1 MVGAKLNYR
10 MRIIIYGACL
20 VTLLFLG
27 CKEGYET
34 PEVIEKIPIDLKVK
48 RFDQDFKRLKS
59 DDFTRLKEEY
69 PFLIPRN
76 NLNVDSLWSAQRKDT
91 LQQLVLSEVAKVF
104 PKFLEEEAEI
114 NLLFKHVKF
123 YFPEFKEPT
132 VVTLVSN
139 VDYRNR
145 VIASNDLL
153 LIALDTYLGS
163 THEFYQDYA
172 AYIARDL
179 KKNQI
184 VPDIA
189 ETYAKQLVPGKGVRT
204 FIDQMVY
211 FGKIAYLK
219 SLFIPFRGQE
229 QVMNYS
235 KEDLEWAQMNEEQ
248 IWNYFVENEL
258 LFSTNSDLPKRFL
271 VHAPFSKF
279 YLELDSESPGML
291 GRYIGWQIVNAFMSK
306 NDVSLRDLLLMK
318 GEDVFNKSKF
328 KPARS

>member
-1 MVGAKLNYR
+1 MLGAKQNFR
-10 MRIIIYGACL
+10 MRILTYGVCL

-34 PEVIEKIPIDLKVK
+34 PEAVEKIPIEIKVK
-48 RFDQDFKRLKS
+48 RFDQDFKNLES
-59 DDFTRLKEEY
+59 DDFTGLKEEY
-69 PFLIPRN
+69 PFLVPRKN
-76 NLNVDSLWSAQRKDT
+76 VNVDSLWAAQRKDT
-91 LQQLVLSEVAKVF
+91 IQQLVLSEVEKVF

-114 NLLFKHVKF
+114 SLLFKHIKF
-123 YFPEFKEPT
+123 YFPEFKAPT

-163 THEFYQDYA
+163 SHEFYQDYA

-184 VPDIA
+184 IPDIA
-189 ETYAKQLVPGKGVRT
+189 ETYAKQLVPGKGMRT
-204 FIDQMVY
+204 FVDQMVY

-219 SLFIPFRGQE
+219 SLFIPFRDQQE
-229 QVMNYS
+229 VMNYS
-235 KEDLEWAQMNEEQ
+235 KKQLEWAQLNEGQ

-291 GRYIGWQIVNAFMSK
+291 GTLYRLENCRCIYEK
-306 NDVSLRDLLLMK
+306 
-318 GEDVFNKSKF
+318 E
-328 KPARS
+328 